1 MRATLTRKSVCD
13 NTIKLMIFLP
23 RHDVAARLSA
33 DAALA
38 ELVHLGAVFQEETV
52 AVGTVFVKG
61 VEVAVGRRR
70 AVTLRSY
77 FV

>member
-1 MRATLTRKSVCD
+1 MIVLVHVRHVAT
-13 NTIKLMIFLP
+13 
-23 RHDVAARLSA
+23 RLSA

-70 AVTLRSY
+70 AVTLKSY